1 MKTALLVSVMMTAG
15 FAFAEGRQGAYRCES
30 RYDELLL
37 NANVSL
43 TTDGDL
49 EIWFDDDSVEL
60 VDNSWFGPELE
71 VTVKLA
77 DGSES
82 TLTCQRR

>member
-1 MKTALLVSVMMTAG
+1 MKTALLMAVTMIAG
-15 FAFAEGRQGAYRCES
+15 FAFAEGRQGPYRCES

-37 NANVSL
+37 NAHVSL

-71 VTVKLA
+71 VTVKLN

-82 TLTCQRR
+82 TLTCHRR

>member
-1 MKTALLVSVMMTAG
+1 MKAFILFAVILLSVNE
-15 FAFAEGRQGAYRCES
+15 AFAREGAYRCENIQEELILDAHVS
-30 RYDELLL
+30 R
-37 NANVSL
+37 

-71 VTVKLA
+71 VVVRLSDST
-77 DGSES
+77 ES
-82 TLTCQRR
+82 TLTCTRL